1 MLSRVQP
8 FNVCR
13 LQYYSFAICYLA
25 LGVNYFEALSTF
37 FFVLKLKISCNVV
50 LSLCDFLV
58 LVVFSYLNRSKY
70 LAFLFFFW
78 KFLDLD
84 MEEEF
89 HYLYTCF
96 FRIHVC
102 GFSLNDP
109 SL

>member
-70 LAFLFFFW
+70 LAFLFFFLEVSR
-78 KFLDLD
+78 FGYGGGISL
-84 MEEEF
+84 F
-89 HYLYTCF
+89 VYLF
-96 FRIHVC
+96 F
-102 GFSLNDP
+102 
-109 SL
+109 